1 MDFDQAIDRR
11 ELIIG
16 AGKLGALAMVS
27 VGLSS
32 GAGAAPAASPNPIA
46 NPDQF
51 AAEDLVR
58 RLWATDRIRQAR
70 RIVGQNFA
78 TAHGVEVPDEAKASF
93 DAAIDE
99 YVVNYL
105 FKAAAYDPGHP
116 RMVRLFM
123 HGYNWNG
130 HDVPSARM
138 GGDNPDNIY
147 RVAGIGHGRRYV
159 LKGRPLGPV
168 APSISLTLVANW
180 GTSMTVQTLM
190 YDELDRAP
198 DGSFEITIDDQPA
211 NGRKNH
217 MTTVEDVRFLFVR
230 DSLSDWA
237 IQTPLD
243 LQIACLDP
251 GSTKLTEDQLAA
263 EAAKRMIEE
272 VPLYFWFSRMF
283 SALAPNMLLV
293 PDGKAAFGG
302 LVRQTSSRG
311 NLVLADDEAF
321 VATYDPSGAEYSAVA
336 LHDWWFRSIDAHRIL
351 SSTTS
356 DMAVRNEDGTVTVVV
371 APRDP
376 GVANW
381 IDTNGLHHVQ
391 FLVRWQG
398 VDRLPTI
405 RGSLVKVADLDPALP
420 RVTAEQRM
428 TEIKARRA
436 AADRRTTV

>member
-1 MDFDQAIDRR
+1 
-11 ELIIG
+11 
-16 AGKLGALAMVS
+16 MVS
-27 VGLSS
+27 ASL
-32 GAGAAPAASPNPIA
+32 PAAANGATASSSNPIA

-51 AAEDLVR
+51 AAEELVR
-58 RLWATDRIRQAR
+58 RLWATDRIKQAR
-70 RIVGQNFA
+70 RIVAQNFA
-78 TAHGVEVPDEAKASF
+78 IAHGAEVPDEAKSTF
-93 DAAIDE
+93 EGAIDE
-99 YVVNYL
+99 FVVNYL
-105 FKAAAYDPGHP
+105 FKAAAYDPSHP
-116 RMVRLFM
+116 RIVRLFM
-123 HGYNWNG
+123 HGYRWADR
-130 HDVPSARM
+130 DVPSARM
-138 GGDNPDNIY
+138 GGDNPDNVY
-147 RVAGIGHGRRYV
+147 RVAGIGHGHRYV
-159 LKGRPLGPV
+159 LKGKPAGPV

-190 YDELDRAP
+190 YDELDLAA

-237 IQTPLD
+237 RQSPLD
-243 LQIACLDP
+243 LQIQCLDP
-251 GSTKLTEDQLAA
+251 GPTALTEEQLAT

-283 SALAPNMLLV
+283 SALKPNTLLV
-293 PDGKAAFGG
+293 PDGRAAFGG

-311 NLVLADDEAF
+311 NIVLADDEAF
-321 VATYDPSGAEYSAVA
+321 VATYDPAGAHYSAVA

-351 SSTTS
+351 SSTTT
-356 DMAVRNEDGTVTVVV
+356 DMAVRNGDGTVTVVV
-371 APRDP
+371 APHDP

-398 VDRLPTI
+398 VDRVPTI
-405 RGSLVKVADLDPALP
+405 RGTVVKVANLDPALP
-420 RVTAEQRM
+420 RVTVAQRAAEVA
-428 TEIKARRA
+428 ARRA